1 MKINLAAKLKRP
13 SLLLVKKAGRMADA
27 AGIKA
32 YLVGGIVRDIILGR
46 KDDDIDITIEGD
58 GLGFSRDFADSLG
71 AAWKGFE
78 KFRTGKV
85 FLRDGRRVDFTS
97 ARSET
102 YDRTASLPGIK
113 FTDLEADLFRRDFTI
128 NAIAISI
135 NRKTMG
141 ELLDPFSGIRDIK
154 KKALRSLHD
163 SSFMDDPTRILR
175 GVRFVGRFGFKM
187 DGRTSGLMKKAIKT
201 KVFDCVPGERLRDEL
216 QLFFGEPEPM
226 KALVKL
232 EKLGI
237 TRAIHTDIK
246 EDKNTVA
253 ILKRLKKAGSL
264 RGQPDTGLLYLLSI
278 APAPGALAR
287 LKAPSRWI
295 KAAKDIQAVRGIIK
309 VLSCGKTKKSGIYSM
324 LAGMEPEAVYFTA
337 FTGGNKTLEKNLLF
351 FMKNTR
357 NMKADITGADLRS
370 LGIKPGPLY
379 STLIK
384 EALLRKIDGVAPGK
398 NSQLELVKTII
409 NSNK

>member
-1 MKINLAAKLKRP
+1 MKLNLNAKLKRQAL
-13 SLLLVKKAGRMADA
+13 SLVKKAGRMADA

-32 YLVGGIVRDIILGR
+32 YLVGGVVRDIIMGS
-46 KDDDIDITIEGD
+46 KDDDIDITVEGD
-58 GLGFSRDFADSLG
+58 GMDFSRDFADSLG

-85 FLRDGRRVDFTS
+85 FFSDGRRVDFTS

-102 YDRTASLPGIK
+102 YGHTASLPEIK
-113 FTDLEADLFRRDFTI
+113 FTNLESDLFRRDFTI

-141 ELLDPFSGIRDIK
+141 DMFDPFHGIRDIK
-154 KKALRSLHD
+154 KKALRSLHE

-187 DGRTSGLMKKAIKT
+187 DKRTFGLMNNAVKS
-201 KVFDCVPGERLRDEL
+201 KVFDCAPGERLRDEL
-216 QLFFGEPEPM
+216 LLFFREPDPI
-226 KALVKL
+226 KALGNL

-237 TRAIHTDIK
+237 TKAIHADIK
-246 EDKNTVA
+246 TDKNTGA
-253 ILKRLKKAGSL
+253 ILKRLKKAGPL
-264 RGQPDTGLLYLLSI
+264 RGQPDTGLLCLLSI
-278 APAPGALAR
+278 APTPGALSR

-295 KAAKDIQAVRGIIK
+295 KSAKDIQDMRGCMK
-309 VLSCGKTKKSGIYSM
+309 VLSSGTAKKSEIYSK

-337 FTGGNKTLEKNLLF
+337 FTGGNRALEKNLLF
-351 FMKNTR
+351 FMENTR
-357 NMKADITGADLRS
+357 NIKADISGVDLRA

-379 STLIK
+379 STLLK
-384 EALLRKIDGVAPGK
+384 MALLRKIDGVATGK
-398 NSQLELVKTII
+398 NRQLEIVKAVI